1 LLDTNFLKT
10 FTKRYGLFAHIEFPI
25 TTGCF
30 TYTHPPIYM
39 LLYYRYF

>member
-1 LLDTNFLKT
+1 LKT

-25 TTGCF
+25 TIVDCF